1 MARGAPC
8 GACRSVIVMDDV
20 DGGGERVDGGD
31 DDDSRA
37 CNAVRATTSGRIG
50 GARAR
55 SSDGRTLSDLD
66 YFASSRVGGERTV
79 LVPRPWDDG
88 RGVDIGDDDV
98 GARVAASEHG
108 GRGASFVVEDALG
121 GAGVIDVLPRDDDGV
136 TRMRIENELEDLYNN
151 ILDAEF
157 ELVESTLARWKVG
170 DVASGARD
178 ATSRAVEHV
187 RERVALGARLTRR
200 AFEAWAPR
208 TLEISSRGARRIG
221 GVARLVAPGRVAAAS
236 VRGASAAATA
246 IRHIQ
251 FIPSP
256 IVRVR
261 IVARRNVREILT
273 HAASDVLG
281 TGRMLVTHL
290 ISAPA
295 QPFRLLLRIRPRRK
309 NHKRGQMQDAPAR
322 FGESDDAMSS
332 SPTSPR
338 RVFMRDL
345 RDVFEQVGQDFF
357 SPSSLVLTPEDHEE
371 VDDLER
377 VEANEVAPAPTPQT
391 VNIIVDAHSTSS
403 SSSDD
408 SDGDHLITSARREVH
423 RIHQASRMIESEH
436 EQSAHSSISSDSN
449 SDDLQLVTQRVLS
462 VDDVTLGAQVL
473 RHWFAACR
481 RAPEEPSAR
490 IAREAMEIM
499 AYRALSPAERAQ
511 HVFALDDDDSIEVKT
526 LPTKRSRFEGQMM
539 QRPAAIP
546 ASKNVYS
553 FGEHESPRARER
565 SISPEMDDSPE
576 LSVSKSRAFDTVDE
590 RTSVNDEVV
599 SAMRAEMQ
607 RNEERLESEMREL
620 QEEMKRAK
628 DEQAEAIRLAD
639 DRVMHMQEE
648 LEKPDEVVSAMRAE
662 MQRNEER
669 LESEMRE
676 LQEEMMRA
684 KDEQAEAIR
693 LADDRV
699 MHMQE
704 ELEKPVTASI
714 EFEALKTE
722 LERVKEEQQKS
733 LRLIEERDAKVQ
745 QSIEAERANMVVLAQ
760 WEELKAELDR
770 VKGEQATILAR
781 AEVREIEL
789 KQAFEAERRELEQS
803 LRLSFAAER
812 VEFEEQLSKSLALER
827 GGLEEQA
834 HEADT
839 LLGGEIQQLHDELER
854 MKAEQANTLRLTEER
869 GLALRQSLDND
880 ATNSVG
886 RLGEREIS
894 IEWDVYE
901 LKQELARV
909 RDEQASVLQQV
920 SKRED
925 ALRDSFSLE
934 RQTLEEEV
942 IRINARA
949 IERIEAMKRE
959 SEEVIHTVEK
969 RAKQA
974 ERVLQ
979 SAETFAHET
988 ENKLK
993 MREEALL
1000 KLTTTPVATLSPFS
1014 STPGNSRYTP
1024 LERARARRRLLHGVP
1039 EEHFSF
1045 EKIVSE
1051 ANKLAREIQYSMK

>member
-511 HVFALDDDDSIEVKT
+511 HVFALDNDDSIEVKT

-620 QEEMKRAK
+620 QEEMK
-628 DEQAEAIRLAD
+628 
-639 DRVMHMQEE
+639 
-648 LEKPDEVVSAMRAE
+648 
-662 MQRNEER
+662 
-669 LESEMRE
+669 
-676 LQEEMMRA
+676 RA

>member
-1 MARGAPC
+1 
-8 GACRSVIVMDDV
+8 MDNV

-31 DDDSRA
+31 DDADDSRA
-37 CNAVRATTSGRIG
+37 RDATRATTSGRIG
-50 GARAR
+50 DARAR
-55 SSDGRTLSDLD
+55 SSDGRTLSHLD
-66 YFASSRVGGERTV
+66 YFASSRVGGERTM
-79 LVPRPWDDG
+79 LVPRPWDEG
-88 RGVDIGDDDV
+88 RGVGIGDDDV
-98 GARVAASEHG
+98 GARVAASERG

-136 TRMRIENELEDLYNN
+136 TRMRIENELEDLYNY

-170 DVASGARD
+170 DVASGTRD
-178 ATSRAVEHV
+178 AASRAAEHV

-208 TLEISSRGARRIG
+208 ARNLSSRSARRIG
-221 GVARLVAPGRVAAAS
+221 GVARFVAPGRVAAAS
-236 VRGASAAATA
+236 VQGASAAATA

-261 IVARRNVREILT
+261 IVAGRDIRAILT
-273 HAASDVLG
+273 HAASDVLE

-309 NHKRGQMQDAPAR
+309 NHKRGRMQDAPAR
-322 FGESDDAMSS
+322 VGESNDAMSS

-338 RVFMRDL
+338 RVLMRDL
-345 RDVFEQVGQDFF
+345 RDVFEQVGHDFF

-377 VEANEVAPAPTPQT
+377 VEVNDVTFVPTPQT

-408 SDGDHLITSARREVH
+408 SDGDRLITSARREVH
-423 RIHQASRMIESEH
+423 RIHQASRMIESEY
-436 EQSAHSSISSDSN
+436 EQSAHSSTSFDSN
-449 SDDLQLVTQRVLS
+449 SDDLKLVAPRVLS

-490 IAREAMEIM
+490 IAREAIEIM
-499 AYRALSPAERAQ
+499 AYRALSPAERAR
-511 HVFALDDDDSIEVKT
+511 HVFALDDDDTIEAK
-526 LPTKRSRFEGQMM
+526 PQPMKRSRFEDQMR
-539 QRPAAIP
+539 QRPTALP
-546 ASKNVYS
+546 TSKNVYS
-553 FGEHESPRARER
+553 FGEHESPRARKR
-565 SISPEMDDSPE
+565 SISPEMDYSSE
-576 LSVSKSRAFDTVDE
+576 SSVSETSAIDTVDE
-590 RTSVNDEVV
+590 RKSVTGEVV

-628 DEQAEAIRLAD
+628 DEQAA
-639 DRVMHMQEE
+639 
-648 LEKPDEVVSAMRAE
+648 
-662 MQRNEER
+662 
-669 LESEMRE
+669 
-676 LQEEMMRA
+676 
-684 KDEQAEAIR
+684 AIR

-714 EFEALKTE
+714 EFKALKTE

-733 LRLIEERDAKVQ
+733 LRLFEERDAKLQ
-745 QSIEAERANMVVLAQ
+745 QSIEAERANMVVSAQ
-760 WEELKAELDR
+760 WEELKTELDR

-781 AEVREIEL
+781 AQVREIEL

-803 LRLSFAAER
+803 LRLSFTAER
-812 VEFEEQLSKSLALER
+812 VEFEEQLSKSIALER
-827 GGLEEQA
+827 GGLEEQV

-854 MKAEQANTLRLTEER
+854 VKAEQANTLRLTEER
-869 GLALRQSLDND
+869 GLALRQSLEND
-880 ATNSVG
+880 ATNFVG
-886 RLGEREIS
+886 RLGEREMS

-909 RDEQASVLQQV
+909 RDEQASVLQQS

-959 SEEVIHTVEK
+959 SEEVIRTVEK
-969 RAKQA
+969 RAEQA
-974 ERVLQ
+974 ERMLQ
-979 SAETFAHET
+979 NAETFAHET
-988 ENKLK
+988 ENKLE

-1014 STPGNSRYTP
+1014 STPGNLRYTP

-1039 EEHFSF
+1039 EEHFSV

>member
-648 LEKPDEVVSAMRAE
+648 LEKPDEVVSAMSAE

-676 LQEEMMRA
+676 LQEEMKRA

>member
-676 LQEEMMRA
+676 LQEEMKRA

>member
-8 GACRSVIVMDDV
+8 DVCRAVVVMDSV

-31 DDDSRA
+31 DGGSRA
-37 CNAVRATTSGRIG
+37 RDAARATTSGRMG
-50 GARAR
+50 DARAR
-55 SSDGRTLSDLD
+55 SSEGRTLSDLD

-79 LVPRPWDDG
+79 LVPRPWDEG
-88 RGVDIGDDDV
+88 HGVDIGDDDV
-98 GARVAASEHG
+98 GARVEASERG
-108 GRGASFVVEDALG
+108 GRGASFIVEDALG
-121 GAGVIDVLPRDDDGV
+121 GTGVIDVLPRDDDGV
-136 TRMRIENELEDLYNN
+136 TRMRIENELEDLYNH

-178 ATSRAVEHV
+178 AASRAAEHV
-187 RERVALGARLTRR
+187 RERVALGAKLTRR
-200 AFEAWAPR
+200 AFKAWAPKTR
-208 TLEISSRGARRIG
+208 KISSRGARRIG

-236 VRGASAAATA
+236 VRGASAAAMA

-261 IVARRNVREILT
+261 IVARRNVRAILT

-281 TGRMLVTHL
+281 TGRTLVTHL

-295 QPFRLLLRIRPRRK
+295 QPFRLLLGIRPRRK
-309 NHKRGQMQDAPAR
+309 NHKRGRMKDAPAR
-322 FGESDDAMSS
+322 VGESDDAMSS

-357 SPSSLVLTPEDHEE
+357 SPSSLVLAPEDHEE

-377 VEANEVAPAPTPQT
+377 VEANEVTSVPTPQT
-391 VNIIVDAHSTSS
+391 VNIVVDAYSTSS

-408 SDGDHLITSARREVH
+408 SDGDHLITSARREVQ
-423 RIHQASRMIESEH
+423 RIHQESRMIESGH
-436 EQSAHSSISSDSN
+436 EQSAHSSASSDSD
-449 SDDLQLVTQRVLS
+449 SDDLELVAQRVLS

-499 AYRALSPAERAQ
+499 AYRALSPAERAR
-511 HVFALDDDDSIEVKT
+511 HVFALDDDDVIEAKPP
-526 LPTKRSRFEGQMM
+526 PTKRSRFEGQMR
-539 QRPAAIP
+539 QRPTALP
-546 ASKNVYS
+546 TSKNVYS

-565 SISPEMDDSPE
+565 NISPEMDTSSE
-576 LSVSKSRAFDTVDE
+576 SSVSESSATESGDE
-590 RTSVNDEVV
+590 RTPMNDEVV

-628 DEQAEAIRLAD
+628 DEQAAAIRLAD
-639 DRVMHMQEE
+639 DRVLHMQ
-648 LEKPDEVVSAMRAE
+648 
-662 MQRNEER
+662 Q
-669 LESEMRE
+669 
-676 LQEEMMRA
+676 
-684 KDEQAEAIR
+684 
-693 LADDRV
+693 
-699 MHMQE
+699 

-781 AEVREIEL
+781 AQVREIEL
-789 KQAFEAERRELEQS
+789 KQTFEAERRELEQS

-827 GGLEEQA
+827 GGLEEQV

-869 GLALRQSLDND
+869 GLALRQSLEND
-880 ATNSVG
+880 ATNFVG
-886 RLGEREIS
+886 RLGEREMS

-909 RDEQASVLQQV
+909 RDEQTSVLQQA

-959 SEEVIHTVEK
+959 SEEVTRTVEK
-969 RAKQA
+969 RAEQA
-974 ERVLQ
+974 ERVLR
-979 SAETFAHET
+979 SAETFAHDT

-1039 EEHFSF
+1039 EEHFSV

>member
-511 HVFALDDDDSIEVKT
+511 HVFALDNDDSIEVKT

-676 LQEEMMRA
+676 LQEEMKRA

>member
-511 HVFALDDDDSIEVKT
+511 HVFALDNDDSIEVKT

>member
-648 LEKPDEVVSAMRAE
+648 LEKP
-662 MQRNEER
+662 
-669 LESEMRE
+669 
-676 LQEEMMRA
+676 
-684 KDEQAEAIR
+684 
-693 LADDRV
+693 
-699 MHMQE
+699 
-704 ELEKPVTASI
+704 VTASI

>member
-1 MARGAPC
+1 
-8 GACRSVIVMDDV
+8 MDNV

-31 DDDSRA
+31 DDGSRA
-37 CNAVRATTSGRIG
+37 RDAARATTSGRIG
-50 GARAR
+50 DARAR

-66 YFASSRVGGERTV
+66 YFASSRVGGERTL
-79 LVPRPWDDG
+79 LVPRPWDEG

-98 GARVAASEHG
+98 GARVAASERG

-136 TRMRIENELEDLYNN
+136 TRMRIENELEDLYNY

-170 DVASGARD
+170 DVASGTRD
-178 ATSRAVEHV
+178 AASRAAEHV

-208 TLEISSRGARRIG
+208 ARNLSSRSARRIG
-221 GVARLVAPGRVAAAS
+221 GVARFVAPGRVAAAS
-236 VRGASAAATA
+236 VQGASAAATA

-261 IVARRNVREILT
+261 IVAGRDIRAILT
-273 HAASDVLG
+273 HAASDVLE

-309 NHKRGQMQDAPAR
+309 NHKRGRMQDAPAR
-322 FGESDDAMSS
+322 VGESNDAMSS

-338 RVFMRDL
+338 RVLMRDL
-345 RDVFEQVGQDFF
+345 RDVFEQVGHDFF

-377 VEANEVAPAPTPQT
+377 VEVNDVTFVPTPQT

-408 SDGDHLITSARREVH
+408 SDGDRLITSARREVH
-423 RIHQASRMIESEH
+423 RIHQASRMIESEY
-436 EQSAHSSISSDSN
+436 EQSAHSSTSFDSN
-449 SDDLQLVTQRVLS
+449 SDDLKLVAPRVLS

-490 IAREAMEIM
+490 IAREAIEIM
-499 AYRALSPAERAQ
+499 AYRALSPAERAR
-511 HVFALDDDDSIEVKT
+511 HVFALDDDDTIEAK
-526 LPTKRSRFEGQMM
+526 PQPMKRSRFEYQMR
-539 QRPAAIP
+539 QRPTALP
-546 ASKNVYS
+546 TSKNVYS
-553 FGEHESPRARER
+553 FGEHESPRARKR
-565 SISPEMDDSPE
+565 SISPEMDYSSE
-576 LSVSKSRAFDTVDE
+576 SSVSETSAIDTVDE
-590 RTSVNDEVV
+590 RKSVTGEVV

-628 DEQAEAIRLAD
+628 DEQAAAIRLAD
-639 DRVMHMQEE
+639 DRV
-648 LEKPDEVVSAMRAE
+648 L
-662 MQRNEER
+662 
-669 LESEMRE
+669 
-676 LQEEMMRA
+676 
-684 KDEQAEAIR
+684 
-693 LADDRV
+693 
-699 MHMQE
+699 HMQE

-714 EFEALKTE
+714 EFKALKTE

-733 LRLIEERDAKVQ
+733 LRLFEERDAKLQ
-745 QSIEAERANMVVLAQ
+745 QSIEAERANMVVSAQ
-760 WEELKAELDR
+760 WEELKTELDR

-781 AEVREIEL
+781 AQVREIEL

-803 LRLSFAAER
+803 LRLSFTAER
-812 VEFEEQLSKSLALER
+812 VEFEEQLSKSIALER
-827 GGLEEQA
+827 GGLEEQV

-869 GLALRQSLDND
+869 GLALRQSLEND
-880 ATNSVG
+880 ATNFVG
-886 RLGEREIS
+886 RLGEREMS

-909 RDEQASVLQQV
+909 RDEQTSVLQQA

-959 SEEVIHTVEK
+959 SEEVIRTVEK
-969 RAKQA
+969 RAEQA
-974 ERVLQ
+974 ERMLQ
-979 SAETFAHET
+979 NAETFAHET

-1014 STPGNSRYTP
+1014 STPGNLRYTP

-1039 EEHFSF
+1039 EEHFSV

>member
-8 GACRSVIVMDDV
+8 DVCRAVVVMDSV

-31 DDDSRA
+31 DDGSRA
-37 CNAVRATTSGRIG
+37 RDAARATTSGRIG
-50 GARAR
+50 DARAR
-55 SSDGRTLSDLD
+55 SSEGRTLSDLD

-79 LVPRPWDDG
+79 LVPRPWDEG
-88 RGVDIGDDDV
+88 HGVDIGDDDV
-98 GARVAASEHG
+98 GARVEASERG
-108 GRGASFVVEDALG
+108 GRGASFIVEDALG
-121 GAGVIDVLPRDDDGV
+121 GTGVIDVLPRDDDGV
-136 TRMRIENELEDLYNN
+136 TRMRIENELEDLYNH

-178 ATSRAVEHV
+178 AASRAAEHV
-187 RERVALGARLTRR
+187 RERVALGAKLTRR
-200 AFEAWAPR
+200 AFKAWAPKTR
-208 TLEISSRGARRIG
+208 KISSRGARRIG

-236 VRGASAAATA
+236 VRGASAAAMA

-261 IVARRNVREILT
+261 IVARRNVRAILT

-281 TGRMLVTHL
+281 TGRTLVTHL

-295 QPFRLLLRIRPRRK
+295 QPFRLLLGIRPRRK
-309 NHKRGQMQDAPAR
+309 NHKRGRMKDAPAR
-322 FGESDDAMSS
+322 VGESDDAMSS

-357 SPSSLVLTPEDHEE
+357 SPSSLVLAPEDHEE

-377 VEANEVAPAPTPQT
+377 VEANEVTSVPTPQT
-391 VNIIVDAHSTSS
+391 VNIVVDAYSTSS

-408 SDGDHLITSARREVH
+408 SDGDHLITSARREVQ
-423 RIHQASRMIESEH
+423 RIHQESRMIESGH
-436 EQSAHSSISSDSN
+436 EQSAHSSASSDSD
-449 SDDLQLVTQRVLS
+449 SDDLELVAQRVLS

-499 AYRALSPAERAQ
+499 AYRALSPAERAR
-511 HVFALDDDDSIEVKT
+511 HVFALDDDDVIEAKPP
-526 LPTKRSRFEGQMM
+526 PTKRSRFEGQMR
-539 QRPAAIP
+539 QRPTALP
-546 ASKNVYS
+546 TSKNVYS

-565 SISPEMDDSPE
+565 NISPEMDTSSE
-576 LSVSKSRAFDTVDE
+576 SSVSESSATESGDE
-590 RTSVNDEVV
+590 RTPMNDEVV

-628 DEQAEAIRLAD
+628 DEQAAAIRLAD
-639 DRVMHMQEE
+639 DRVLHMQ
-648 LEKPDEVVSAMRAE
+648 
-662 MQRNEER
+662 Q
-669 LESEMRE
+669 
-676 LQEEMMRA
+676 
-684 KDEQAEAIR
+684 
-693 LADDRV
+693 
-699 MHMQE
+699 

-745 QSIEAERANMVVLAQ
+745 QSIEAERANMVVSAQ

-781 AEVREIEL
+781 AQVREIEL
-789 KQAFEAERRELEQS
+789 KQTFEAERRELEQS

-827 GGLEEQA
+827 GGLEEQV

-869 GLALRQSLDND
+869 GLALRQSLEND
-880 ATNSVG
+880 ATNFVG
-886 RLGEREIS
+886 RLGEREMS

-909 RDEQASVLQQV
+909 RDEQTSVLQQV

-934 RQTLEEEV
+934 RHTLEEEV

-959 SEEVIHTVEK
+959 SEEVIRTVEK
-969 RAKQA
+969 RAEQA
-974 ERVLQ
+974 ERVLR

-1039 EEHFSF
+1039 EEHFSV

>member
-8 GACRSVIVMDDV
+8 DVCRAVVVMDSV

-31 DDDSRA
+31 DDGSRA
-37 CNAVRATTSGRIG
+37 RDAARATTSGRIG
-50 GARAR
+50 DARAR
-55 SSDGRTLSDLD
+55 SSEGRTLSDLD

-79 LVPRPWDDG
+79 LVPRPWDEG
-88 RGVDIGDDDV
+88 HGVDIGDDDV
-98 GARVAASEHG
+98 GARVETSERG
-108 GRGASFVVEDALG
+108 GRGASFIVEDALG
-121 GAGVIDVLPRDDDGV
+121 GTGVIDVLPRDDDGV
-136 TRMRIENELEDLYNN
+136 TRMRIENELEDLYNH

-178 ATSRAVEHV
+178 AASRAAEHV
-187 RERVALGARLTRR
+187 RERVALGAKLTRR
-200 AFEAWAPR
+200 AFKAWAPKTR
-208 TLEISSRGARRIG
+208 KISSRGARRIG

-236 VRGASAAATA
+236 VRGASAAAMA

-261 IVARRNVREILT
+261 IVARRNVRAILT

-281 TGRMLVTHL
+281 TGRTLVTHL

-295 QPFRLLLRIRPRRK
+295 QPFRLLLGIRPRRK
-309 NHKRGQMQDAPAR
+309 NHKRGRMKDAPAR
-322 FGESDDAMSS
+322 VGESDDAMSS

-357 SPSSLVLTPEDHEE
+357 SPSSLVLAPEDHEE

-377 VEANEVAPAPTPQT
+377 VEANKVTSVPTPQT
-391 VNIIVDAHSTSS
+391 VNIVVDAYSTSS

-408 SDGDHLITSARREVH
+408 SDGDHLITSARREVQ
-423 RIHQASRMIESEH
+423 RIHQESRMIESGH
-436 EQSAHSSISSDSN
+436 EQSAHSSASSDSD
-449 SDDLQLVTQRVLS
+449 SDDLQLVAQRVLS

-499 AYRALSPAERAQ
+499 AYRALSPAERAR
-511 HVFALDDDDSIEVKT
+511 HVFALDDDDVIEAKPP
-526 LPTKRSRFEGQMM
+526 PTKRSRFEGQMR
-539 QRPAAIP
+539 QRPTALP
-546 ASKNVYS
+546 TSKNVYS

-565 SISPEMDDSPE
+565 SISPEMDTSSE
-576 LSVSKSRAFDTVDE
+576 SSASESSATESGDE
-590 RTSVNDEVV
+590 RTPMNDEVV

-628 DEQAEAIRLAD
+628 DEQAAAIRLAD
-639 DRVMHMQEE
+639 DRVLHMQHE
-648 LEKPDEVVSAMRAE
+648 LEKPF
-662 MQRNEER
+662 
-669 LESEMRE
+669 
-676 LQEEMMRA
+676 
-684 KDEQAEAIR
+684 
-693 LADDRV
+693 
-699 MHMQE
+699 
-704 ELEKPVTASI
+704 TASI

-745 QSIEAERANMVVLAQ
+745 QSIEAERANMVVSAQ

-781 AEVREIEL
+781 AQVREIEL
-789 KQAFEAERRELEQS
+789 KQTFEAERRELEQS
-803 LRLSFAAER
+803 LRLSFTAER

-827 GGLEEQA
+827 GGLEEQV

-869 GLALRQSLDND
+869 GLALRQSLEND
-880 ATNSVG
+880 ATNFVG
-886 RLGEREIS
+886 RLGEREMS

-909 RDEQASVLQQV
+909 RDEQTSVLQQA

-959 SEEVIHTVEK
+959 SEEVIRTVEK
-969 RAKQA
+969 RAEQA
-974 ERVLQ
+974 ERVLR

-1039 EEHFSF
+1039 EEHFSV

>member
-37 CNAVRATTSGRIG
+37 CNAARATTSGRIG

-136 TRMRIENELEDLYNN
+136 TRMRIENELEDLYNH

-208 TLEISSRGARRIG
+208 TLKISSRGARRIG

-377 VEANEVAPAPTPQT
+377 VEANVECVEANEVASAPTPQT
-391 VNIIVDAHSTSS
+391 VNIIVVAHSTSS

-526 LPTKRSRFEGQMM
+526 LRTKRSRFEGQMM

-620 QEEMKRAK
+620 QEEMK
-628 DEQAEAIRLAD
+628 
-639 DRVMHMQEE
+639 
-648 LEKPDEVVSAMRAE
+648 
-662 MQRNEER
+662 
-669 LESEMRE
+669 
-676 LQEEMMRA
+676 RA

-959 SEEVIHTVEK
+959 SEEVIRTVEK
-969 RAKQA
+969 RAEQA

>member
-1 MARGAPC
+1 
-8 GACRSVIVMDDV
+8 MDDV

-332 SPTSPR
+332 SPISPR

-462 VDDVTLGAQVL
+462 VDNVTLGAQVL

-511 HVFALDDDDSIEVKT
+511 HVFALDNDDSIEVKT

>member
-208 TLEISSRGARRIG
+208 TLEISSHGARRIG

-648 LEKPDEVVSAMRAE
+648 LEKP
-662 MQRNEER
+662 
-669 LESEMRE
+669 
-676 LQEEMMRA
+676 
-684 KDEQAEAIR
+684 
-693 LADDRV
+693 
-699 MHMQE
+699 
-704 ELEKPVTASI
+704 VTASI

>member
-1 MARGAPC
+1 
-8 GACRSVIVMDDV
+8 MDNV

-31 DDDSRA
+31 DDADDSRA
-37 CNAVRATTSGRIG
+37 RDATRATTSGRIG
-50 GARAR
+50 DARAR

-66 YFASSRVGGERTV
+66 YFASSRVGGERTM
-79 LVPRPWDDG
+79 LVPRPWDEG

-98 GARVAASEHG
+98 GARVETSERG

-136 TRMRIENELEDLYNN
+136 TRMRIENELEDLYNY

-178 ATSRAVEHV
+178 AASRAAEHV
-187 RERVALGARLTRR
+187 RERVALGAKLTRR
-200 AFEAWAPR
+200 AFKAWAPKTR
-208 TLEISSRGARRIG
+208 KISSRGARRIG

-236 VRGASAAATA
+236 VQGASAAATA

-261 IVARRNVREILT
+261 IVAGRDIRAILT
-273 HAASDVLG
+273 HAASDVLE

-309 NHKRGQMQDAPAR
+309 NHKRGRMQDAPAR
-322 FGESDDAMSS
+322 VGESNDAMSS

-338 RVFMRDL
+338 RVLMRDL
-345 RDVFEQVGQDFF
+345 RDVFEQVGHDFF

-377 VEANEVAPAPTPQT
+377 VEVNDVTFVPTPQT

-408 SDGDHLITSARREVH
+408 SDGDRLITSARREVH
-423 RIHQASRMIESEH
+423 KIHQASRMIESEY
-436 EQSAHSSISSDSN
+436 EQSAHSSTSFDSN
-449 SDDLQLVTQRVLS
+449 SDDLKLVAPRVLS

-490 IAREAMEIM
+490 IAREAIEIM
-499 AYRALSPAERAQ
+499 AYRALSPAERAR
-511 HVFALDDDDSIEVKT
+511 HVFALDDDDTIEAK
-526 LPTKRSRFEGQMM
+526 PQPMKRSRFEDQMR
-539 QRPAAIP
+539 QRPTALP
-546 ASKNVYS
+546 TSKNVYS
-553 FGEHESPRARER
+553 FGEHESPRARKR
-565 SISPEMDDSPE
+565 SISPEMDYSSE
-576 LSVSKSRAFDTVDE
+576 SSVSETSAIDTVDE
-590 RTSVNDEVV
+590 RKSVTGEVV

-628 DEQAEAIRLAD
+628 DEQAAAIRLAD
-639 DRVMHMQEE
+639 DRVLHMQEE
-648 LEKPDEVVSAMRAE
+648 
-662 MQRNEER
+662 
-669 LESEMRE
+669 
-676 LQEEMMRA
+676 
-684 KDEQAEAIR
+684 
-693 LADDRV
+693 
-699 MHMQE
+699 H
-704 ELEKPVTASI
+704 EKPVTASI
-714 EFEALKTE
+714 EFKALKTE

-733 LRLIEERDAKVQ
+733 LRLFEERDAKLQ
-745 QSIEAERANMVVLAQ
+745 QSIEAERANMVVSAQ
-760 WEELKAELDR
+760 WEELKTELDR

-781 AEVREIEL
+781 AQVREIEL

-803 LRLSFAAER
+803 LRLSFTAER
-812 VEFEEQLSKSLALER
+812 VEFEEQLSKSIALER
-827 GGLEEQA
+827 GGLEEQV

-869 GLALRQSLDND
+869 GLALRQSLEND
-880 ATNSVG
+880 ATNFVG
-886 RLGEREIS
+886 RLGEREMS

-909 RDEQASVLQQV
+909 RDEQASVLQQS

-959 SEEVIHTVEK
+959 SEEVIRTVEK
-969 RAKQA
+969 RAEQA
-974 ERVLQ
+974 ERMLQ
-979 SAETFAHET
+979 NAETFAHET

-1039 EEHFSF
+1039 EEHFSV

>member
-1 MARGAPC
+1 
-8 GACRSVIVMDDV
+8 MDNV

-31 DDDSRA
+31 DDADDSRA
-37 CNAVRATTSGRIG
+37 RDATRATTSGRIG
-50 GARAR
+50 DARAR

-66 YFASSRVGGERTV
+66 YFASSRVGGERTM
-79 LVPRPWDDG
+79 LVPRPWDEG

-98 GARVAASEHG
+98 GARVAASERG

-136 TRMRIENELEDLYNN
+136 TRMRIENELEDLYNY

-170 DVASGARD
+170 DVASGTRD
-178 ATSRAVEHV
+178 AASRAAEHV

-208 TLEISSRGARRIG
+208 ARNLSSRSARRIG
-221 GVARLVAPGRVAAAS
+221 GVARFVAPGRVAAAS
-236 VRGASAAATA
+236 VQGASAAATA

-261 IVARRNVREILT
+261 IVAGRDIRAILT
-273 HAASDVLG
+273 HAASDVLE

-309 NHKRGQMQDAPAR
+309 NHKRGRMQDAPAR
-322 FGESDDAMSS
+322 VGESNDAMSS

-338 RVFMRDL
+338 RVLMRDL
-345 RDVFEQVGQDFF
+345 RDVFEQVGHDFF

-377 VEANEVAPAPTPQT
+377 VEVNDVTFVPTPQT

-423 RIHQASRMIESEH
+423 KIHQASRMIESEY
-436 EQSAHSSISSDSN
+436 EQSAHSSTSFDSN
-449 SDDLQLVTQRVLS
+449 SDDLKLVAPRVLS

-490 IAREAMEIM
+490 IAREAIEIM
-499 AYRALSPAERAQ
+499 AYRALSPAERAR
-511 HVFALDDDDSIEVKT
+511 HVFALDDDDTIEAK
-526 LPTKRSRFEGQMM
+526 PQPMKRSRFEDQMR
-539 QRPAAIP
+539 QRPTALP
-546 ASKNVYS
+546 TSKNVYS
-553 FGEHESPRARER
+553 FGEHESPRARKR
-565 SISPEMDDSPE
+565 SISPEMDYSSE
-576 LSVSKSRAFDTVDE
+576 SSVSETSAIDTVDE
-590 RTSVNDEVV
+590 RKSVTGEVV

-628 DEQAEAIRLAD
+628 DEQAAAIRLAD
-639 DRVMHMQEE
+639 ERVMHMQEE

-676 LQEEMMRA
+676 LQEEMKRA
-684 KDEQAEAIR
+684 KDEQAAAIR

-714 EFEALKTE
+714 EFKALKTE

-733 LRLIEERDAKVQ
+733 LRLFEERDAKLQ
-745 QSIEAERANMVVLAQ
+745 QSIEAERANMVVSAQ
-760 WEELKAELDR
+760 WEELKTELDR

-781 AEVREIEL
+781 AQVREIEL

-803 LRLSFAAER
+803 LRLSFTAER
-812 VEFEEQLSKSLALER
+812 VEFEEQLSKSIALER
-827 GGLEEQA
+827 GGLEEQV

-869 GLALRQSLDND
+869 GLALRQSLEND
-880 ATNSVG
+880 ATNFVG
-886 RLGEREIS
+886 RLGEREMS

-909 RDEQASVLQQV
+909 RDEQASVLQQS

-959 SEEVIHTVEK
+959 SEEVIRTVEK
-969 RAKQA
+969 RAEQA
-974 ERVLQ
+974 ERMLQ
-979 SAETFAHET
+979 NAETFAHET

-1014 STPGNSRYTP
+1014 STPGNLRYTP

-1039 EEHFSF
+1039 EEHFSV